1 MTRPESQRDDY
12 SASVEFYDAIPAY
25 AEREDVDFYTTLAV
39 ESGGPVLEL
48 GCGTGRVLV
57 PIARS
62 GISITGLDSSGTML
76 EICRKKLHR
85 NSTAQ
90 VELVLSDMR
99 EFDLCRE
106 FALVIA
112 PFRSF
117 QHLETAEDQLACLS
131 SAVRHMRS
139 GGNFVLDLFNPD
151 MQRIMDIS
159 NREEYGSE
167 EPFMMPDGRRVMR
180 RFRTVSTDLPGQ
192 VMDCEIIYH
201 IQYPDRTVERRVH
214 SFRMR
219 WLFRWEAEHLLERA
233 GLRVVEV
240 AGNCHGGRFGADWPG
255 ELFLRA
261 VKP

>member
-1 MTRPESQRDDY
+1 MTRTDSQRDDY
-12 SASVEFYDAIPAY
+12 SASVEFYDAVPAY
-25 AEREDVDFYTTLAV
+25 ADREDTDFYTALAV

-48 GCGTGRVLV
+48 GCGTGRILV

-76 EICRKKLHR
+76 EICRRKLDR
-85 NSTAQ
+85 NLPAQ

-99 EFDLCRE
+99 DFDLCRE
-106 FALVIA
+106 YALVIA

-139 GGNFVLDLFNPD
+139 GGTFVLDLFNPD
-151 MQRIMDIS
+151 MRRIMDIS
-159 NREEYGSE
+159 NSEEYGSE
-167 EPFMMPDGRRVMR
+167 EPFMMPDGRRIMR
-180 RFRTVSTDLPGQ
+180 RFRTVSTDLPEQ

-201 IQYPDRTVERRVH
+201 VQHPDRTIERRIH

-240 AGNCHGGRFGADWPG
+240 AGNYHGGRFGEDWPG
-255 ELFLRA
+255 ELILRA